1 MFPFLGG
8 FTGRHPWTIV
18 WLGALLVAISALYS
32 LDLMQRLTLAPGW
45 DVPGS
50 GSAESVRLLRD
61 KLDRGHSPPLIQ
73 TVRGL
78 GYQIRIPS

>member
-8 FTGRHPWTIV
+8 LTGRHPWTIV

-50 GSAESVRLLRD
+50 GSAESVRMLRD
-61 KLDRGHSPPLIQ
+61 TSGP
-73 TVRGL
+73 
-78 GYQIRIPS
+78 